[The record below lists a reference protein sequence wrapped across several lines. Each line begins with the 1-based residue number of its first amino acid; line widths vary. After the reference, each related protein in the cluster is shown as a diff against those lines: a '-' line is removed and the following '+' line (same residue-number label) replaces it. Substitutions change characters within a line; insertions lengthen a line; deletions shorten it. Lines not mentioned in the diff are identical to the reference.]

1 MKSELRFYLSYQ
13 SQNKRQLNRH
23 ALQHSIKKK
32 VCSPITNSSL
42 INLAINQSKI
52 HCKFKKLSLNQP
64 WPEPNV
70 QYNICF
76 ALNMM
81 NREKEKNT
89 TINITQGAV
98 VRLAAMTVI
107 PEESLVSELIDGIQ
121 GADTVQLLPA
131 ILTYLA
137 DTGLLTTGLM
147 TGPWETD

>member
-1 MKSELRFYLSYQ
+1 M
-13 SQNKRQLNRH
+13 
-23 ALQHSIKKK
+23 
-32 VCSPITNSSL
+32 
-42 INLAINQSKI
+42 
-52 HCKFKKLSLNQP
+52 
-64 WPEPNV
+64 

-98 VRLAAMTVI
+98 ARLAAMTVI

-137 DTGLLTTGLM
+137 NTGLLTTGLM

>member
-1 MKSELRFYLSYQ
+1 M
-13 SQNKRQLNRH
+13 
-23 ALQHSIKKK
+23 
-32 VCSPITNSSL
+32 
-42 INLAINQSKI
+42 
-52 HCKFKKLSLNQP
+52 
-64 WPEPNV
+64 

-89 TINITQGAV
+89 TINITRGAV